1 MSDFE
6 RARYWADDPYWTEA
20 LDRYV
25 RRRKRRRK
33 VTIDINRMEAVIY
46 RGDVSP
52 AYRLM
57 DAMCSVR
64 EHEGDEGYRGA
75 PRLVLA
81 LIQLLSEIDAR
92 GNDDGDRLEVLAA
105 SRQGHEA

>member
-1 MSDFE
+1 MTD
-6 RARYWADDPYWTEA
+6 RRRHRHWADDPYWTEP

-25 RRRKRRRK
+25 RQRRRRRK
-33 VTIDINRMEAVIY
+33 ISIDINRVEAVIY
-46 RGDVSP
+46 RGDISP

-64 EHEGDEGYRGA
+64 EHEGMEGYRGA

-81 LIQLLSEIDAR
+81 LVQLLSEIDHAPT
-92 GNDDGDRLEVLAA
+92 AA
-105 SRQGHEA
+105 PSEEGGR

>member
-1 MSDFE
+1 MGDHQRS
-6 RARYWADDPYWTEA
+6 RHWAEDPYWTEA

-25 RRRKRRRK
+25 RRRSRRRK
-33 VTIDINRMEAVIY
+33 LTIDINQMEAVIY
-46 RGDVSP
+46 QGDVSP

-64 EHEGDEGYRGA
+64 EQEGDEGYRGA

-81 LIQLLSEIDAR
+81 LLQLLSEIGTDQRA
-92 GNDDGDRLEVLAA
+92 
-105 SRQGHEA
+105 